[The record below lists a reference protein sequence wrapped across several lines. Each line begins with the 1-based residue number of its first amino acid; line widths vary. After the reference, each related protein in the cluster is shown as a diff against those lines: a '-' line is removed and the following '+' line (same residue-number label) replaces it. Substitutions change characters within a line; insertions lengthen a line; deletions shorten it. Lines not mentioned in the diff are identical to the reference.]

1 MNVRFLIPQN
11 EPPACCFF
19 CCVINPLT
27 KKKALERELQITTCH
42 NQTNAS
48 RQEVTAAIT
57 HVSVSL
63 CRMLEDDLKISS
75 DEEEAEQQVS
85 SLCCLSSYSAAAYD
99 PSLRLLLHLSFS
111 VSSTSIARSKFSC
124 GCVTFVNSFI
134 WELSVFL
141 KA

>member
-1 MNVRFLIPQN
+1 MSASSFPNMNHQL
-11 EPPACCFF
+11 AAFF

-27 KKKALERELQITTCH
+27 KKKALERESQITTCH
-42 NQTNAS
+42 NRTNAS

-57 HVSVSL
+57 RVSVSL

-85 SLCCLSSYSAAAYD
+85 SLCCPSSYSAAAYD

-111 VSSTSIARSKFSC
+111 VSSTSIAPSKFSC
-124 GCVTFVNSFI
+124 GWVTFVNSFI